1 MGTFKLF
8 TGIFVIAASIYMG
21 IELIPPYYS
30 NYEFQDAIKTEALT
44 STYTPKS
51 ETDIRESVFK
61 LAKDYEIPVTKDGIK
76 VQRVGTMG
84 SGTVSIEAPY
94 VVHLDLPGFPFDLHF
109 NPSTENKGA
118 F

>member
-1 MGTFKLF
+1 MGTIKLF
-8 TGIFVIAASIYMG
+8 TGIFVIVASIYMG

-30 NYEFQDAIKTEALT
+30 NYEFQEAIKTEALT

-51 ETDIRESVFK
+51 ETDIRDSIFK
-61 LAKDYEIPVTKDGIK
+61 LAKDYEIPLTKDGIK

-84 SGTVSIEAPY
+84 TGTVTIEAPY

-109 NPSTENKGA
+109 DPSTRNKGA